1 MHATNTLATQP
12 VNTSEHASFFLPGA
26 VHLFGNLLLTVQG
39 NVLHAGGED
48 PSSAQDAVL
57 EAVKRGTGCLNVLR
71 ALMGENSS
79 EPGLAAG
86 LLEELAELGR
96 VACRE
101 RGLLLEVDCREAE
114 HFWVTSNPFVDL
126 CGAAVHRWVQ
136 AIPAGT
142 EGTLQVACALD
153 PAGSLNVHLSFA
165 ADPGS
170 LPFPLTAS
178 EILAALQPALDAASI
193 AVSASSGGD
202 HTELSFPP
210 HAPGLS
216 FQP

>member
-39 NVLHAGGED
+39 NVLHGGGED
-48 PSSAQDAVL
+48 QSSAQEAVL
-57 EAVKRGTGCLNVLR
+57 EAVKRGTGCLKVLR
-71 ALMGENSS
+71 ALMGENSG
-79 EPGLAAG
+79 EPGLAAE
-86 LLEELAELGR
+86 LLEDLAELGR

-101 RGLLLEVDCREAE
+101 RGLRLEVEGLAVE
-114 HFWVTSNPFVDL
+114 HVWITSDPFLSL
-126 CGAAVHRWVQ
+126 CAAAVHRWVQ
-136 AIPAGT
+136 TIPAGT
-142 EGTLQVACALD
+142 EGRLLVECAPD
-153 PAGSLNVHLSFA
+153 PAGGVRVHMRFA

-170 LPFPLTAS
+170 LPYPLAAS
-178 EILAALQPALDAASI
+178 EIVAALQPALDAAAI
-193 AVSASSGGD
+193 AVSATANGD

>member
-1 MHATNTLATQP
+1 

-48 PSSAQDAVL
+48 QSSAQEAVL
-57 EAVKRGTGCLNVLR
+57 QAVKRGTDCLKVLR
-71 ALMGENSS
+71 ALMGENSG
-79 EPGLAAG
+79 EPGLAAE
-86 LLEELAELGR
+86 LLAELAELGR

-101 RGLLLEVDCREAE
+101 RGLRLEIEGREVE
-114 HFWVTSNPFVDL
+114 HVWVTSDPFLSL
-126 CGAAVHRWVQ
+126 CAAAVHCWVQ
-136 AIPAGT
+136 TIPAGT
-142 EGTLQVACALD
+142 EGRLLVKCALD
-153 PAGSLNVHLSFA
+153 PAGGVRVHIRFA

-170 LPFPLTAS
+170 LPYPLAAS
-178 EILAALQPALDAASI
+178 EIVAALQPALDAAAI
-193 AVSASSGGD
+193 AVSATAEGD